1 MVYLHIKYNYTF
13 IKIMIIQIKLGKAKS
28 IEKEKKRFYL
38 QLYFKYRNVIIL
50 NYNKKR
56 INKN

>member
-1 MVYLHIKYNYTF
+1 MVYLHIKYNDTF

-50 NYNKKR
+50 NYDK
-56 INKN
+56 